1 MILSRITKHV
11 KDQNWFAV
19 ALDFIIVVCGILLAF
34 QITNWSE
41 NREDRRAAQRY
52 LAELARDLEAD
63 IAELKAG
70 QDRSLSI
77 LGLSELILET
87 TNPDY
92 ARPAFWSPI
101 DVDAVPDE
109 SFLPYP
115 YAALAGRSFL
125 VSSDSTYEEL
135 IQTGNIAVL
144 SDRALVRDLIR
155 YYKEVRENSS
165 DEITLARH
173 DAAFEDY
180 FRRNGIGLGD
190 RAPIEEVIALA
201 EKDKAF
207 HGLVKSGAFL
217 ALWQYRRLL
226 RIEGEAAA
234 LLATVNASRKVAP

>member
-1 MILSRITKHV
+1 MILRRITQQV
-11 KDQNWFAV
+11 KAQNWFAV
-19 ALDFIIVVCGILLAF
+19 ALDFCIVVFGILIAF

-41 NREDRRAAQRY
+41 DREDRRAEQRY

-63 IAELKAG
+63 IAEMKAG
-70 QDRSLSI
+70 QGRSLGI

-109 SFLPYP
+109 RFLSYP

-144 SDRALVRDLIR
+144 SDRALVSELIR
-155 YYKEVRENSS
+155 FYKAIRENTS
-165 DEITLARH
+165 DETTLARH
-173 DAAFEDY
+173 DDAFETY
-180 FRRNGIGLGD
+180 FRRNGLGLGD
-190 RAPIEEVIALA
+190 RATIEDVIARA
-201 EKDKAF
+201 EEDKAF

-234 LLATVNASRKVAP
+234 LLTSVNASRKDAP